1 MFSAVSSYPDPA
13 VRSLFYLVQ
22 AIGEISSHNVLLNLT
37 LTVLSIRCE
46 SELQLCAE
54 VSHVTCQHSA
64 SDNDG
69 LKSKPNL
76 KLSALISCFHFP
88 S

>member
-1 MFSAVSSYPDPA
+1 MSSAVSSHPGPA
-13 VRSLFYLVQ
+13 VMSLFYLVQ
-22 AIGEISSHNVLLNLT
+22 AIREVSSHNVLLNLT

-46 SELQLCAE
+46 SEVVQLCAE

-64 SDNDG
+64 SDTDA

-76 KLSALISCFHFP
+76 ISCFTCLC
-88 S
+88 